1 VNNIRD
7 RCICNQEG
15 SHLGEELR
23 RKYYLRMLLSFV
35 EVVEE
40 GPYNNKAVAFALVLL
55 LDDAKEGNSFVG
67 TF

>member
-1 VNNIRD
+1 
-7 RCICNQEG
+7 
-15 SHLGEELR
+15 
-23 RKYYLRMLLSFV
+23 MLLSFV

-55 LDDAKEGNSFVG
+55 LDDAKEGHSFVD